1 MRNPKFTN
9 LLASSFASTHR
20 IRAPS
25 CRSPATA
32 CYYCLL
38 SARKTVNLG
47 FYATPDEAALHVARE
62 LAAQPAVQQPPATS
76 SRKRNGR
83 GQFRSEEQPP
93 DMPMDMPSDG
103 VVILEGQFVES
114 GN

>member
-1 MRNPKFTN
+1 MLVRRP
-9 LLASSFASTHR
+9 LGLCEARHLQPR
-20 IRAPS
+20 ERHPLDGRRAAAQP
-25 CRSPATA
+25 
-32 CYYCLL
+32 
-38 SARKTVNLG
+38 
-47 FYATPDEAALHVARE
+47 EAALHVARE